1 MPRVLPEAAEP
12 LELKNSPWKICNGGV
27 EKHRFFF
34 CAGGNRWKESCEK
47 ERERKRKMYVVNR
60 NVWVVHESWEQRTI
74 STTLTKRRTFENIRK
89 VCILIFNLL
98 NVWINARSISTRK
111 RAREGSSETCKDSRA
126 NRLRSLQIRVEREKK
141 KSLVLKRKKRVS
153 TWMTINEIY
162 RHIVLPN

>member
-1 MPRVLPEAAEP
+1 MNIPTF
-12 LELKNSPWKICNGGV
+12 SMDDCSGGV

-47 ERERKRKMYVVNR
+47 ERERKMYVVNR

-126 NRLRSLQIRVEREKK
+126 NRLRSHQIRREKK
-141 KSLVLKRKKRVS
+141 VSCWKEKNGSVHGWQLTKS
-153 TWMTINEIY
+153 
-162 RHIVLPN
+162 IVILFSQTKFECNSGLIGRMYSLF